1 MCRVAN
7 SLRTSRRAS
16 TRTAQGGVADQELAT
31 KAKGRGSLI
40 VDCRS
45 THDASIKKVRWRLFY
60 HIALVDEAHDAH
72 FSVAS
77 GQISGSVSTVTK
89 EDDDH
94 QFRNVPAN
102 AVAVG
107 ALLPGNLRARA
118 RDRPGVGDARLRQ
131 RLARRAPLLDLRL

>member
-1 MCRVAN
+1 MQVSKKAAGGFFI
-7 SLRTSRRAS
+7 TSRWSMKLMMRIS
-16 TRTAQGGVADQELAT
+16 PWHL
-31 KAKGRGSLI
+31 
-40 VDCRS
+40 
-45 THDASIKKVRWRLFY
+45 
-60 HIALVDEAHDAH
+60 
-72 FSVAS
+72 

-94 QFRNVPAN
+94 QFRTVPAD

-107 ALLPGNLRARA
+107 ALLPGNLRAWA

>member
-1 MCRVAN
+1 MQVSKKSA
-7 SLRTSRRAS
+7 
-16 TRTAQGGVADQELAT
+16 GGF
-31 KAKGRGSLI
+31 
-40 VDCRS
+40 
-45 THDASIKKVRWRLFY
+45 FY
-60 HIALVDEAHDAH
+60 HIALVDEGDDAH

-94 QFRNVPAN
+94 QFRNVPAD

-118 RDRPGVGDARLRQ
+118 RDRPGGGNARLRQ
-131 RLARRAPLLDLRL
+131 RQARRAPLRGLRRS